1 MTFYHYENWSMT
13 VIHYYHVLFIILI
26 NRLLLVL
33 HHYYF
38 IHIVNGISIH
48 ILKFMNQSVKNRTG
62 KKRKMLKRKF
72 KFYTSEE

>member
-13 VIHYYHVLFIILI
+13 VMHYYHVLFIILI

-38 IHIVNGISIH
+38 IHIINGITIH
-48 ILKFMNQSVKNRTG
+48 FEIYELDVKNRT
-62 KKRKMLKRKF
+62 KKKKILKRKF
-72 KFYTSEE
+72 KFYE